1 MSHSRF
7 LQIAYSSTKEPR
19 PVLPLSPTT
28 SVPHLTFPDETDRP
42 NLPPAPPY
50 LLPFAVMCP
59 CETSIYKSDVAHL
72 KRRKSHGSK
81 PPHYHASLLRS
92 PLSHRKG
99 LFRPSNKAADF
110 FRWDALLGAN
120 VSLSALCQARGRT
133 KSSGGVGM
141 RLGMMIV
148 VKEAGTK
155 SKYVF
160 KGPRWSRECQSI
172 YRSGQLTQGTAG
184 ASRRFP
190 RS

>member
-1 MSHSRF
+1 
-7 LQIAYSSTKEPR
+7 
-19 PVLPLSPTT
+19 
-28 SVPHLTFPDETDRP
+28 
-42 NLPPAPPY
+42 
-50 LLPFAVMCP
+50 MCP

-148 VKEAGTK
+148 VKKAGTNSTFLK
-155 SKYVF
+155 TGVYLEGRDGVENA
-160 KGPRWSRECQSI
+160 SRYI
-172 YRSGQLTQGTAG
+172 AVVHLTQAWYC
-184 ASRRFP
+184 RRQSAIP
-190 RS
+190 AELSSWCEKP